1 MKRLKKIA
9 DNNNLKSLIAKDCK
23 DLLYDAVSAYSNRKY
38 IGVEGGLD
46 VEGEFIID
54 IDLNELS
61 KASNT
66 QFTEEEINNYI
77 NDLKS
82 CKTPQQAENLCGLN
96 MYWDNFDDAKLI
108 AITKNS
114 NYDKINFVSIQ
125 NNNNVIEAK
134 CDFTYDVD
142 VNECDKEMKER
153 NQMFDERY

>member
-23 DLLYDAVSAYSNRKY
+23 DFSYDAVSAYSNKEY
-38 IGVEGGLD
+38 VGVEGGVD
-46 VEGEFIID
+46 VQGEFIID
-54 IDLNELS
+54 IDLNELA

-96 MYWDNFDDAKLI
+96 MYWDDFDDAELM
-108 AITKNS
+108 AVAKNS
-114 NYDKINFVSIQ
+114 DYDKINVVSIT

-142 VNECDKEMKER
+142 TDKYDKEMKER
-153 NQMFDERY
+153 DQMFDDRY